1 MLLIQHHGHPMRRYF
16 ENDTLK
22 PVIFILSLL
31 LCAATVT
38 AQTNSPEGR
47 WKTIDDD
54 TGAEQSII
62 EIYAQGDAYRGKVA
76 GILTGDDEARCTE
89 CSGDQKNEPI
99 LGLVIIEDL
108 EVDKGETAAWN
119 GGTILDPQ
127 SGNTYKLSA
136 WYENGDSD
144 VLFIRGK
151 HWTGLY
157 RTQRWIRE

>member
-1 MLLIQHHGHPMRRYF
+1 MHRYL
-16 ENDTLK
+16 ENDSLK
-22 PVIFILSLL
+22 LFFFVLFSAL
-31 LCAATVT
+31 ATVST
-38 AQTNSPEGR
+38 SAQTASPEGR
-47 WKTIDDD
+47 WKTIDED

-62 EIYAQGDAYRGKVA
+62 EIYADGDAYRGKVA
-76 GILTGDDEARCTE
+76 SILTGDDDALCTK
-89 CSGDQKNEPI
+89 CDGDQKNEPI
-99 LGLVIIEDL
+99 IGLVVIENLKADG
-108 EVDKGETAAWN
+108 DETASWN

-136 WYENGDSD
+136 WYEQGNPD

>member
-1 MLLIQHHGHPMRRYF
+1 MRRYLK
-16 ENDTLK
+16 NDSLKLLFFVLFSTL
-22 PVIFILSLL
+22 
-31 LCAATVT
+31 ATVAIT
-38 AQTNSPEGR
+38 AQTDSPEGR
-47 WKTIDDD
+47 WKTIDED

-62 EIYAQGDAYRGKVA
+62 EIYAQRGAYQGKVA
-76 GILTGDDEARCTE
+76 RILTGDDDALCTK
-89 CSGDQKNEPI
+89 CDGDQKNKPI
-99 LGLVIIEDL
+99 IGLVVIENL
-108 EVDKGETAAWN
+108 EPDIDETASWN

-136 WYENGDSD
+136 WYEDGNPD